1 MKNKTAQKL
10 GKQGELYAKRNLERL
25 GLNVLLTAELDLGY
39 DLLINDSLKV
49 EVKTA
54 RLNSRKKYQ
63 FCLTKRDHADIRK
76 SDVVIF
82 QCINSDGSITT
93 FVVPTTIVAN
103 NKQLT
108 VSGNLSNY
116 KGSISQFRLA

>member
-10 GKQGELYAKRNLERL
+10 GKQGEQYAKRNLERL
-25 GLNVLLTAELDLGY
+25 GFDVLLTAALDVGY
-39 DLLINDSLKV
+39 DLLVNDSLKV

-54 RLNSRKKYQ
+54 RLNCRKKFQ

-82 QCINSDGSITT
+82 QCMQSDGSIAA
-93 FVVPTTIVAN
+93 FVVPTNIVAN

-108 VSGNLSNY
+108 ISGNLPNY
-116 KGSISQFRLA
+116 KGLISQFRLA